1 MKEALERTFKNIKTA
16 IPIIIG
22 IFMLISFLNPILK
35 DFYNNIFTGNYFLD
49 PLIGAMAGGI
59 SFGIPIT
66 SYVAGGELLKEGV
79 SLLGVTAFILAWTT
93 VGIVM
98 LPLESSA
105 FGKKFAILRN
115 SLNFVSSIII
125 SILTILTSSSFVD
138 SNLSFIS
145 ITWSASR
152 SVCQRVVL

>member
-79 SLLGVTAFILAWTT
+79 SLLAVTAFILAWTT

-125 SILTILTSSSFVD
+125 SILTILTL
-138 SNLSFIS
+138 NILK
-145 ITWSASR
+145 
-152 SVCQRVVL
+152 